1 MDLEFLL
8 PIFSWS
14 LSYSSVSSFLSASFS
29 FVAAISL
36 DCVNMLV
43 VVVASVTVATM
54 LNEEQWL
61 YEEDE

>member
-36 DCVNMLV
+36 DCVIMLM

-54 LNEEQWL
+54 VNEEQWL